1 VTKKQIIKVEA
12 PTAES
17 STSTS
22 CAVRRRY
29 QCSASSARGN
39 SMSTEVANSSAGK
52 TLPTFDP
59 IHWGFIDP
67 PSLTPYRIIYQGG
80 KASVRH
86 YKAAGPLRQIP
97 IVLVY
102 ALIKRPFVL
111 DLEPG
116 RSVVEDLTRQGF
128 EVFLIDWLPP
138 NAGDSWRGFDAYV
151 NQDLAHA
158 IHAVRVHQGV
168 EQVTVLGYCLGA
180 LLSVIYASLHPQHVR
195 NLVTLSLPLDT
206 SVRELPAYQL
216 TDWLDESMV
225 AFVTAAYGNCP
236 AWLLQNVFAGLSA
249 TYRFG
254 QYFGLCQ
261 ESERDRY
268 AKLSPAFRDWL
279 ASDVP
284 LAGRLFRELV
294 VDVFKKNLLARGQMT
309 VGGEVVNLGQIAAS
323 LLNVIAE
330 ADVIVHPKSSLPL
343 VDLVGSADRTNLV
356 FPTGHIG
363 VAVSTEAH
371 AKLWPQ
377 IGNWLAQR
385 DNAESRASMDPN

>member
-1 VTKKQIIKVEA
+1 
-12 PTAES
+12 
-17 STSTS
+17 
-22 CAVRRRY
+22 
-29 QCSASSARGN
+29 
-39 SMSTEVANSSAGK
+39 MSTEVANSWGGNTIP
-52 TLPTFDP
+52 TLDLT
-59 IHWGFIDP
+59 HGAYIDP
-67 PSLTPYRIIYQGG
+67 PSLTPYRLIYRSG

-86 YKAAGPLRQIP
+86 YGAVGPRRQIP

-102 ALIKRPFVL
+102 ALIKRPYVL
-111 DLEPG
+111 DLESG

-138 NAGDSWRGFDAYV
+138 NAADSWRGFDAYV
-151 NQDLAHA
+151 NQDLANA
-158 IHAVRVHQGV
+158 VHAVRVFQGV
-168 EQVTVLGYCLGA
+168 EQVTVIGYCLGA
-180 LLSVIYASLHPQHVR
+180 LLSVIYAALHPRHVR
-195 NLVTLSLPLDT
+195 NLVTLTLPLDT

-216 TDWLDESMV
+216 TDWLDESIV

-249 TYRFG
+249 SYRLG

-284 LAGRLFRELV
+284 LAGRLLRELV

-309 VGGEVVNLGQIAAS
+309 VGSEVVNLGHIAAS
-323 LLNVIAE
+323 LLNVVAA

-343 VDLVGSADRTNLV
+343 VDLVGSADKTNLV
-356 FPTGHIG
+356 FPTGHTG

-385 DNAESRASMDPN
+385 DNRESRTSMDPKLAITKAAR

>member
-1 VTKKQIIKVEA
+1 
-12 PTAES
+12 
-17 STSTS
+17 
-22 CAVRRRY
+22 
-29 QCSASSARGN
+29 
-39 SMSTEVANSSAGK
+39 MSTEVTNSWVGEMF
-52 TLPTFDP
+52 PT
-59 IHWGFIDP
+59 HGVSVDP
-67 PSLTPYRIIYQGG
+67 PSQTPYRIIYQGG

-86 YKAAGPLRQIP
+86 YKAAGPKRQVP

-138 NAGDSWRGFDAYV
+138 NGADSWRGFDAYV
-151 NQDLAHA
+151 NQDLANA
-158 IHAVRVHQGV
+158 VHAVRVHQGV
-168 EQVTVLGYCLGA
+168 EQVTILGYCLGA
-180 LLSVIYASLHPQHVR
+180 LLSVIYSALHPRRVS

-206 SVRELPAYQL
+206 SVRELPAYQV

-225 AFVTAAYGNCP
+225 ALVTAAYGNCP
-236 AWLLQNVFAGLSA
+236 AWLLQSVFAGLSA
-249 TYRFG
+249 TYRLG

-268 AKLSPAFRDWL
+268 AKLSPAFREWL
-279 ASDVP
+279 SSDVP
-284 LAGRLFRELV
+284 LAGQLFRELV

-309 VGGEVVNLGQIAAS
+309 VGGEVVNLGHIAAS
-323 LLNVIAE
+323 LLNVVAA

-343 VDLVGSADRTNLV
+343 VDLVDSADKTNLV

-363 VAVSTEAH
+363 IAVSTEAH

-385 DNAESRASMDPN
+385 DNRESLASMGRPLGG

>member
-1 VTKKQIIKVEA
+1 MVGSTISTHDVTYGA
-12 PTAES
+12 
-17 STSTS
+17 
-22 CAVRRRY
+22 
-29 QCSASSARGN
+29 SA
-39 SMSTEVANSSAGK
+39 
-52 TLPTFDP
+52 
-59 IHWGFIDP
+59 DP
-67 PSLTPYRIIYQGG
+67 PPLTPYRIIYQSG

-86 YKAAGPLRQIP
+86 YKAVGPRRQIP

-116 RSVVEDLTRQGF
+116 RSVVGDLTRQGF

-138 NAGDSWRGFDAYV
+138 SADDRWRGFDAYV

-158 IHAVRVHQGV
+158 VHAVRVHQGV
-168 EQVTVLGYCLGA
+168 EQVTVAGYCLGA
-180 LLSVIYASLHPQHVR
+180 LLSVIYAAIHPRHVR
-195 NLVTLSLPLDT
+195 NLVTLTLPLDT
-206 SVRELPAYQL
+206 SVRELPAYNL
-216 TDWLDESMV
+216 TDWLDESTV

-254 QYFGLCQ
+254 QYLGLCQ

-279 ASDVP
+279 GSDVP

-294 VDVFKKNLLARGQMT
+294 IDVFKKNLLARGQMT
-309 VGGEVVNLGQIAAS
+309 LGGKVVNLGHIEAS
-323 LLNVIAE
+323 LLNVVAA

-343 VDLVGSADRTNLV
+343 VDLVGSSDKANLV

-363 VAVSTEAH
+363 VAVSPEAH

-377 IGNWLAQR
+377 ISNWLAQR
-385 DNAESRASMDPN
+385 DK